1 MRVEAPRLSEQP
13 VLPSFPTVT
22 SLPSK
27 DKERPPHLSGD
38 AEGKGPP
45 MKKRKRF
52 SLAWLAL
59 LALAGGVE
67 LLIVDGTLSGGAP
80 LSRVASS
87 VRKRWTKHPPQRMRP
102 SQQMYIWK
110 DASGVTHI
118 SETPPPKPPAGK
130 VEEYQFS
137 PQPPAAQPE
146 PVAPLDIPSP
156 EHQPSAA
163 ELEKAAAEARKRLQQ
178 QVEQLQKERGSLKS
192 NYTAP
197 GPRAT
202 ATRRSVSVLCWNRTE
217 RRWKSSSPNS
227 DICHAATLPQ
237 RIYPD

>member
-1 MRVEAPRLSEQP
+1 
-13 VLPSFPTVT
+13 
-22 SLPSK
+22 
-27 DKERPPHLSGD
+27 
-38 AEGKGPP
+38 

-67 LLIVDGTLSGGAP
+67 LLIVDGTLSGGTPSDKQDTGNYADGDYSINP

-87 VRKRWTKHPPQRMRP
+87 VRETLDQTPTPANAA

-178 QVEQLQKERGSLKS
+178 QVEQLQKERGQLEKQL
-192 NYTAP
+192 YRA
-197 GPRAT
+197 RAT
-202 ATRRSVSVLCWNRTE
+202 GDGYAQIRFRTLLEQNRE
-217 RRWKSSSPNS
+217 ALEKLIPK
-227 DICHAATLPQ
+227 Q
-237 RIYPD
+237 

>member
-1 MRVEAPRLSEQP
+1 
-13 VLPSFPTVT
+13 
-22 SLPSK
+22 
-27 DKERPPHLSGD
+27 
-38 AEGKGPP
+38 

-87 VRKRWTKHPPQRMRP
+87 VRETLDQTPTPANAA

-137 PQPPAAQPE
+137 PPAAQPE

-163 ELEKAAAEARKRLQQ
+163 EREKAAAEARKMLQQ
-178 QVEQLQKERGSLKS
+178 QVEQLQKERGQLEKQL
-192 NYTAP
+192 YRA
-197 GPRAT
+197 RAT
-202 ATRRSVSVLCWNRTE
+202 GDGYAQIRFRTLLEQNRE
-217 RRWKSSSPNS
+217 ALEKLIPK
-227 DICHAATLPQ
+227 Q
-237 RIYPD
+237 

>member
-27 DKERPPHLSGD
+27 DKEHPPHLSGD

-67 LLIVDGTLSGGAP
+67 LLIVDGTLSGGTP

-87 VRKRWTKHPPQRMRP
+87 VRETLDQTPTPANAA

-178 QVEQLQKERGSLKS
+178 QVEQLQKERGQLEKQL
-192 NYTAP
+192 YRA
-197 GPRAT
+197 RAT
-202 ATRRSVSVLCWNRTE
+202 GDGYAQIRFRTLLNRTE

>member
-1 MRVEAPRLSEQP
+1 
-13 VLPSFPTVT
+13 
-22 SLPSK
+22 
-27 DKERPPHLSGD
+27 
-38 AEGKGPP
+38 

-80 LSRVASS
+80 LSRVESS
-87 VRKRWTKHPPQRMRP
+87 VRETLDQTPTPANAA

-163 ELEKAAAEARKRLQQ
+163 ELEKAAAEARKMLQQ
-178 QVEQLQKERGSLKS
+178 QVEQLQKERGQLEKQL
-192 NYTAP
+192 YRA
-197 GPRAT
+197 RAT
-202 ATRRSVSVLCWNRTE
+202 GDGYAQIHFRTLLEQNRE
-217 RRWKSSSPNS
+217 ALEKLIPK
-227 DICHAATLPQ
+227 Q
-237 RIYPD
+237 

>member
-1 MRVEAPRLSEQP
+1 
-13 VLPSFPTVT
+13 
-22 SLPSK
+22 
-27 DKERPPHLSGD
+27 
-38 AEGKGPP
+38 

-87 VRKRWTKHPPQRMRP
+87 VRKTLDQTPTPANAA

-130 VEEYQFS
+130 VEEYQF
-137 PQPPAAQPE
+137 
-146 PVAPLDIPSP
+146 
-156 EHQPSAA
+156 
-163 ELEKAAAEARKRLQQ
+163 
-178 QVEQLQKERGSLKS
+178 
-192 NYTAP
+192 
-197 GPRAT
+197 
-202 ATRRSVSVLCWNRTE
+202 
-217 RRWKSSSPNS
+217 
-227 DICHAATLPQ
+227 LP
-237 RIYPD
+237 

>member
-27 DKERPPHLSGD
+27 GKERPPHLSGD

-87 VRKRWTKHPPQRMRP
+87 VRETLDQTPTPANAA

-137 PQPPAAQPE
+137 PQPPAAE

-163 ELEKAAAEARKRLQQ
+163 ELEKAAAEARKMLQQ
-178 QVEQLQKERGSLKS
+178 QVEQLQKERGQLEKQL
-192 NYTAP
+192 YRA
-197 GPRAT
+197 RAT
-202 ATRRSVSVLCWNRTE
+202 GDGYAQIRFRTLLEQNRE
-217 RRWKSSSPNS
+217 ALEKLIPK
-227 DICHAATLPQ
+227 Q
-237 RIYPD
+237 

>member
-1 MRVEAPRLSEQP
+1 
-13 VLPSFPTVT
+13 
-22 SLPSK
+22 
-27 DKERPPHLSGD
+27 
-38 AEGKGPP
+38 

-80 LSRVASS
+80 LSRMASS
-87 VRKRWTKHPPQRMRP
+87 VRETLDQTPTPANAASQR
-102 SQQMYIWK
+102 MYIWK

-118 SETPPPKPPAGK
+118 SETPPPKPPTGK

-137 PQPPAAQPE
+137 PQPPAAPPE
-146 PVAPLDIPSP
+146 PVAPLDIPSL

-163 ELEKAAAEARKRLQQ
+163 ELERPPLKPGKCSNSRSNSCKRSG
-178 QVEQLQKERGSLKS
+178 GSLKS

-197 GPRAT
+197 EPRAT

>member
-1 MRVEAPRLSEQP
+1 
-13 VLPSFPTVT
+13 
-22 SLPSK
+22 
-27 DKERPPHLSGD
+27 
-38 AEGKGPP
+38 

-87 VRKRWTKHPPQRMRP
+87 VRETLDQTPTPANAA

-156 EHQPSAA
+156 EHQQSAA
-163 ELEKAAAEARKRLQQ
+163 ELDKAEAEAQ
-178 QVEQLQKERGSLKS
+178 
-192 NYTAP
+192 
-197 GPRAT
+197 
-202 ATRRSVSVLCWNRTE
+202 
-217 RRWKSSSPNS
+217 
-227 DICHAATLPQ
+227 
-237 RIYPD
+237 

>member
-1 MRVEAPRLSEQP
+1 MRVEAPRLSGTACATIISNRNEPP
-13 VLPSFPTVT
+13 V
-22 SLPSK
+22 K
-27 DKERPPHLSGD
+27 RQGRPPHLSGD
-38 AEGKGPP
+38 AEGKAPP

-87 VRKRWTKHPPQRMRP
+87 VRETLDQTPTPANAA

-178 QVEQLQKERGSLKS
+178 QVEQLQKERGQLEKQL
-192 NYTAP
+192 YRA
-197 GPRAT
+197 RAT
-202 ATRRSVSVLCWNRTE
+202 GDGYAQIRFRTLLEQNRE
-217 RRWKSSSPNS
+217 ALEKLIPK
-227 DICHAATLPQ
+227 Q
-237 RIYPD
+237 

>member
-1 MRVEAPRLSEQP
+1 
-13 VLPSFPTVT
+13 
-22 SLPSK
+22 
-27 DKERPPHLSGD
+27 
-38 AEGKGPP
+38 

-59 LALAGGVE
+59 LALAGGGE

-80 LSRVASS
+80 LSRMASS
-87 VRKRWTKHPPQRMRP
+87 VRETLDQTPTPANAA

-146 PVAPLDIPSP
+146 PVAPLDIPSL

-163 ELEKAAAEARKRLQQ
+163 ELEKAAAEARKMLQ
-178 QVEQLQKERGSLKS
+178 QLQKERGQLEKQL
-192 NYTAP
+192 YRA
-197 GPRAT
+197 RAT
-202 ATRRSVSVLCWNRTE
+202 GDGYAQIRFRTLLEQNRE
-217 RRWKSSSPNS
+217 ALEKLIPK
-227 DICHAATLPQ
+227 Q
-237 RIYPD
+237 

>member
-1 MRVEAPRLSEQP
+1 
-13 VLPSFPTVT
+13 
-22 SLPSK
+22 
-27 DKERPPHLSGD
+27 
-38 AEGKGPP
+38 

-80 LSRVASS
+80 LSRMASS
-87 VRKRWTKHPPQRMRP
+87 VRETLDQTPTPANAA

-146 PVAPLDIPSP
+146 PVAPLDIPSL

-163 ELEKAAAEARKRLQQ
+163 ELE
-178 QVEQLQKERGSLKS
+178 QVEQLQKERGQLEKQL
-192 NYTAP
+192 YRA
-197 GPRAT
+197 RAT
-202 ATRRSVSVLCWNRTE
+202 GDGYAQIRFRTLLEQNRE
-217 RRWKSSSPNS
+217 ALEKLIPK
-227 DICHAATLPQ
+227 Q
-237 RIYPD
+237 

>member
-1 MRVEAPRLSEQP
+1 
-13 VLPSFPTVT
+13 
-22 SLPSK
+22 
-27 DKERPPHLSGD
+27 
-38 AEGKGPP
+38 

-59 LALAGGVE
+59 LSLAGGVE

-87 VRKRWTKHPPQRMRP
+87 VRETLDQTPTPANAA

-178 QVEQLQKERGSLKS
+178 QVEQLQKERGQLEKQL
-192 NYTAP
+192 YRA
-197 GPRAT
+197 RAT
-202 ATRRSVSVLCWNRTE
+202 GDGYAQIRFRTLLEQNRE
-217 RRWKSSSPNS
+217 ALEKLIPK
-227 DICHAATLPQ
+227 Q
-237 RIYPD
+237 

>member
-80 LSRVASS
+80 LSRMA
-87 VRKRWTKHPPQRMRP
+87 QRAGNAGPNTHP
-102 SQQMYIWK
+102 SQCGLSADVHLERRIRGHAHQRNA
-110 DASGVTHI
+110 ASQAAHGQGGGIPVL
-118 SETPPPKPPAGK
+118 AA
-130 VEEYQFS
+130 
-137 PQPPAAQPE
+137 PPAAPPE
-146 PVAPLDIPSP
+146 PVAPLDIPSL

-163 ELEKAAAEARKRLQQ
+163 ELEKAAAEARKMLQQ
-178 QVEQLQKERGSLKS
+178 QVEQLQKERGQLEKQL
-192 NYTAP
+192 YRA
-197 GPRAT
+197 RAT
-202 ATRRSVSVLCWNRTE
+202 GDGYAQIRFRTLLEQNRE
-217 RRWKSSSPNS
+217 ALEKLIPK
-227 DICHAATLPQ
+227 Q
-237 RIYPD
+237 

>member
-1 MRVEAPRLSEQP
+1 
-13 VLPSFPTVT
+13 
-22 SLPSK
+22 
-27 DKERPPHLSGD
+27 
-38 AEGKGPP
+38 

-87 VRKRWTKHPPQRMRP
+87 VRETLDQTPTPANAA
-102 SQQMYIWK
+102 SQQMYI
-110 DASGVTHI
+110 GVTHI

-178 QVEQLQKERGSLKS
+178 QVEQLQKERGQLEKQL
-192 NYTAP
+192 YRA
-197 GPRAT
+197 RAT
-202 ATRRSVSVLCWNRTE
+202 GDGYAQIRFRTLLEQNRE
-217 RRWKSSSPNS
+217 ALEKLIPK
-227 DICHAATLPQ
+227 Q
-237 RIYPD
+237 

>member
-1 MRVEAPRLSEQP
+1 
-13 VLPSFPTVT
+13 
-22 SLPSK
+22 
-27 DKERPPHLSGD
+27 
-38 AEGKGPP
+38 

-87 VRKRWTKHPPQRMRP
+87 VRETLDQTPTPANAA

-137 PQPPAAQPE
+137 PQPPAAQP
-146 PVAPLDIPSP
+146 
-156 EHQPSAA
+156 A

-178 QVEQLQKERGSLKS
+178 QVEQLQKERGQLEKQL
-192 NYTAP
+192 YRA
-197 GPRAT
+197 RAT
-202 ATRRSVSVLCWNRTE
+202 GDGYAQIRFRTLLEQNRE
-217 RRWKSSSPNS
+217 ALEKLIPK
-227 DICHAATLPQ
+227 Q
-237 RIYPD
+237 

>member
-1 MRVEAPRLSEQP
+1 
-13 VLPSFPTVT
+13 
-22 SLPSK
+22 
-27 DKERPPHLSGD
+27 
-38 AEGKGPP
+38 

-87 VRKRWTKHPPQRMRP
+87 VRKTLDQTPTPANAA

-137 PQPPAAQPE
+137 PQPPAAPPE

-163 ELEKAAAEARKRLQQ
+163 EREKAAAEARKRLQQ
-178 QVEQLQKERGSLKS
+178 LQKDRGQLEKQL
-192 NYTAP
+192 YRA
-197 GPRAT
+197 RAT
-202 ATRRSVSVLCWNRTE
+202 GDGYAQIRFRTLLEQNRE
-217 RRWKSSSPNS
+217 ALEKLIPK
-227 DICHAATLPQ
+227 Q
-237 RIYPD
+237 

>member
-1 MRVEAPRLSEQP
+1 
-13 VLPSFPTVT
+13 
-22 SLPSK
+22 
-27 DKERPPHLSGD
+27 
-38 AEGKGPP
+38 

-59 LALAGGVE
+59 LALAGGGE

-80 LSRVASS
+80 LSRMASS
-87 VRKRWTKHPPQRMRP
+87 VRETLDQTPTPANAA

-146 PVAPLDIPSP
+146 PVAPLDIPSL

-163 ELEKAAAEARKRLQQ
+163 ELEKAAAEARKM
-178 QVEQLQKERGSLKS
+178 VEQLQKERGQLEKQL
-192 NYTAP
+192 YRA
-197 GPRAT
+197 RAT
-202 ATRRSVSVLCWNRTE
+202 GDGYAQIRFRTLLEQNRE
-217 RRWKSSSPNS
+217 ALEKLIPK
-227 DICHAATLPQ
+227 Q
-237 RIYPD
+237 

>member
-27 DKERPPHLSGD
+27 DKEHPPHLSGD

-67 LLIVDGTLSGGAP
+67 LLIVDGTLSGGTP

-87 VRKRWTKHPPQRMRP
+87 VRETLDQTPTP
-102 SQQMYIWK
+102 
-110 DASGVTHI
+110 ASALSRCTSGRRIGVRI
-118 SETPPPKPPAGK
+118 SETPPPAARGK
-130 VEEYQFS
+130 VRV
-137 PQPPAAQPE
+137 PQPPAAS
-146 PVAPLDIPSP
+146 PSP
-156 EHQPSAA
+156 SP
-163 ELEKAAAEARKRLQQ
+163 LF
-178 QVEQLQKERGSLKS
+178 
-192 NYTAP
+192 
-197 GPRAT
+197 RA
-202 ATRRSVSVLCWNRTE
+202 
-217 RRWKSSSPNS
+217 
-227 DICHAATLPQ
+227 
-237 RIYPD
+237 

>member
-1 MRVEAPRLSEQP
+1 
-13 VLPSFPTVT
+13 
-22 SLPSK
+22 
-27 DKERPPHLSGD
+27 
-38 AEGKGPP
+38 

-67 LLIVDGTLSGGAP
+67 LLIVDGTLSGGTP

-87 VRKRWTKHPPQRMRP
+87 VRETLDQTPTPANAA

-146 PVAPLDIPSP
+146 PVAPLDIPSL

-178 QVEQLQKERGSLKS
+178 QVEQLQKERGQLEKQL
-192 NYTAP
+192 YRA
-197 GPRAT
+197 RAT
-202 ATRRSVSVLCWNRTE
+202 GDGYAQIRFRTLLEQNRE
-217 RRWKSSSPNS
+217 ALEKLIPK
-227 DICHAATLPQ
+227 Q
-237 RIYPD
+237 

>member
-87 VRKRWTKHPPQRMRP
+87 VRETLDQTPTPANAA

-137 PQPPAAQPE
+137 PQPPS
-146 PVAPLDIPSP
+146 PSP
-156 EHQPSAA
+156 WPLSIYRA
-163 ELEKAAAEARKRLQQ
+163 LSTSRPPPNWKRPPL
-178 QVEQLQKERGSLKS
+178 KPGKGSNSRSNSCKRSGGSLKS

>member
-1 MRVEAPRLSEQP
+1 
-13 VLPSFPTVT
+13 
-22 SLPSK
+22 
-27 DKERPPHLSGD
+27 
-38 AEGKGPP
+38 

-67 LLIVDGTLSGGAP
+67 LLIVDGTLSGGTP

-87 VRKRWTKHPPQRMRP
+87 VRETLDQTPTPANAA

-163 ELEKAAAEARKRLQQ
+163 EARKRLQQ
-178 QVEQLQKERGSLKS
+178 QVEQLQKERGQLEKQL
-192 NYTAP
+192 YRA
-197 GPRAT
+197 RAT
-202 ATRRSVSVLCWNRTE
+202 GDGYAQIRFRTLLEQNRE
-217 RRWKSSSPNS
+217 ALEKLIPK
-227 DICHAATLPQ
+227 Q
-237 RIYPD
+237 

>member
-87 VRKRWTKHPPQRMRP
+87 VRETLDQTPTPANAA

-156 EHQPSAA
+156 EHQPSNW
-163 ELEKAAAEARKRLQQ
+163 KRPPL
-178 QVEQLQKERGSLKS
+178 KPGKGSNSRSNSCKRSGGSLKS

>member
-27 DKERPPHLSGD
+27 DKEHPPHLSGD

-80 LSRVASS
+80 LSRVESS
-87 VRKRWTKHPPQRMRP
+87 VRETLDQTPTPANAA

-163 ELEKAAAEARKRLQQ
+163 ELEKAAAETRKMLQQ
-178 QVEQLQKERGSLKS
+178 QVEQLQKERGQLEKQL
-192 NYTAP
+192 YRA
-197 GPRAT
+197 RAT
-202 ATRRSVSVLCWNRTE
+202 GDGYAQIRFRTLLEQNRE
-217 RRWKSSSPNS
+217 ALEKLIPK
-227 DICHAATLPQ
+227 Q
-237 RIYPD
+237 

>member
-1 MRVEAPRLSEQP
+1 
-13 VLPSFPTVT
+13 
-22 SLPSK
+22 
-27 DKERPPHLSGD
+27 
-38 AEGKGPP
+38 

-80 LSRVASS
+80 LTLPPKSPGQDPDS
-87 VRKRWTKHPPQRMRP
+87 VRETLDQTPTPANAA

-178 QVEQLQKERGSLKS
+178 QVEQLQKERGQLEKQL
-192 NYTAP
+192 YRA
-197 GPRAT
+197 RAT
-202 ATRRSVSVLCWNRTE
+202 GDGYAQIRFRTLLEQNRE
-217 RRWKSSSPNS
+217 ALEKLIPK
-227 DICHAATLPQ
+227 Q
-237 RIYPD
+237 